1 MFDHTVDLWWLPITV
16 CGLAMWRFLAQNF
29 NRRTELELSTKL
41 SYEVL
46 QPPLRKTA
54 VSGSA
59 FYPDIYLP
67 NGNLFTPQII
77 KVEKT
82 KHKTLVIGIPIIGL
96 IKA

>member
-1 MFDHTVDLWWLPITV
+1 MVV
-16 CGLAMWRFLAQNF
+16 ANNGLRLGDVAVFSR
-29 NRRTELELSTKL
+29 KL